1 MHLNDWSKR
10 VIKNLKK
17 LAAVLTI
24 GCLTFSL
31 NAATPSPAMM
41 AQFNK
46 LPKSEQA
53 KIARQYG
60 LKLSDLKKGKVG
72 NDSADLGDEALAD
85 PYQEFEQPTTEK
97 DVAPKD
103 KNPQRFGLSFFVKSK
118 HDEDALSGAPV
129 PDQYLLGPD
138 DELLLQSYG
147 VNPIDEELKI
157 ARDGTVAI
165 EGIGVVTIAGL
176 SFSEAKSVITERIQA
191 ANVGAD
197 VNVSMGKLR
206 TISVIVAGE
215 AKRPGAYTVPALS
228 SVVDVLT
235 LAGGVSDIGA
245 LRRIQLRQKDGGSY
259 PIDLYRLLL
268 GGDSGVDR
276 QLKNGDVVFIAPY
289 HALAEVAGEVL
300 RPALYEIEPN
310 ETVSDLLKMAGGG
323 NAQAYI
329 GSVTLERIDN
339 NYARSLK
346 NLDLSSSTD
355 TKIEVSNGDVLRF
368 GKVSAQL
375 KNKIDI
381 IGAVARPGS
390 YEFNPGMKVSTLL
403 SSVWKDLTI
412 NTDLDYALVVSRV
425 GAGNRLV
432 VKQFNLGEAIDNPSS
447 PSNIE
452 LQAQDTIYVFSYDTP
467 VLRKDV
473 DAYLFER
480 YEQELAAA
488 AQMGDLSDDLVVQ
501 KNESPD
507 LQIKTLVSKSDFT
520 TIAFSLLKDSDN
532 KLNTERRLLGQ
543 AANFNKFNELGQS
556 LPKSHHKLVAK
567 LMRELLTDT
576 HRNSKSLQLTAGLY
590 RQELLY
596 GLLEQLKTSSSGL
609 SNHAV
614 VYVSG
619 EVRVPGEYPLALNS
633 SVQHLVE
640 AAGGLL
646 PSAFLQNAELTRANI
661 NDKGSVQIEHLNI
674 ALFDEL
680 QNNSTTMLQ
689 SRDQLNVFRFTDWD
703 VEQRITIAG
712 QVRFPG
718 EYTVRSGETLADL
731 LKRAGGLTQN
741 AFPEGA
747 VMIRDQVKAQEV
759 EQMTKLTQQLRRD
772 IAARTL
778 SAESAGL
785 STQDALVMLSEI
797 ERVKPVGRLVVDV
810 KAIVD
815 GSAEDDFVLENGD
828 YLIIPTRKTTV
839 SVVGEVQHPSSHRF
853 KSGLAIEDYLKLAGG
868 SRKRAD
874 EERIYII
881 RADGSVLVP
890 QGSSWFEV
898 GEQEMRPG
906 DTIVVPLDTEFKD
919 NMTLWTQV
927 TQIFYQSAVALAA
940 INSF

>member
-1 MHLNDWSKR
+1 M
-10 VIKNLKK
+10 IKKLKK
-17 LAAVLTI
+17 LAAIFSI

-60 LKLSDLKKGKVG
+60 LKLSDLKRGNVGKET
-72 NDSADLGDEALAD
+72 AELDEDVLTK
-85 PYQEFEQPTTEK
+85 PYQDVEGYTFEKEK
-97 DVAPKD
+97 APKSD
-103 KNPQRFGLSFFVKSK
+103 GPERFGLSFFEKTKLSA
-118 HDEDALSGAPV
+118 EDNLGAPV
-129 PDQYLLGPD
+129 PDKYLLGPD

-147 VNPIDEELKI
+147 VNPIDEELKV
-157 ARDGTVAI
+157 ARDGTVSI
-165 EGIGVVTIAGL
+165 DGIGVVAVAGL
-176 SFSEAKSVITERIQA
+176 SFSEARAVISERIGA
-191 ANVGAD
+191 ANVGAN

-206 TISVIVAGE
+206 TINVIVAGE
-215 AKRPGAYTVPALS
+215 AKRPGSYTVPALS
-228 SVVDVLT
+228 SVVDVIT
-235 LAGGVSDIGA
+235 LAGGLSDIGA
-245 LRRIQLRQKDGGSY
+245 LRRIQVKQKDGASFA
-259 PIDLYRLLL
+259 IDLYKLLL

-276 QLKNGDVVFIAPY
+276 PLNNGDVVFIAPY

-310 ETVSDLLKMAGGG
+310 ESIGDLLKMAGGG

-329 GSVTLERIDN
+329 GAVTLERIDN
-339 NYARSLK
+339 NYIRSLK
-346 NLDLSSSTD
+346 NLDLSLQTD
-355 TKIEVSNGDVLRF
+355 AKIPVRNGDILRF

-375 KNKIDI
+375 KNKIDV

-390 YEFNPGMKVSTLL
+390 YAFTSGMKVTDLL
-403 SSVWKDLTI
+403 GSVWKDLTI
-412 NTDLDYALVVSRV
+412 NTDLEYALVVSRV
-425 GAGNRLV
+425 GNGNRIV
-432 VKQFNLGEAIDNPSS
+432 VKQFDLGEAIDNPGG
-447 PSNIE
+447 SNNLE
-452 LQAQDTIYVFSYDTP
+452 LQAQDTLYVFSYDVP
-467 VLRKDV
+467 LLRKDV
-473 DAYLFER
+473 DSYLFER

-488 AQMGDLSDDLVVQ
+488 AQMGELSDDFVVP
-501 KNESPD
+501 KSEAPD
-507 LQIKTLVSKSDFT
+507 QQIKSMVTKSGFTSLAFALIKDADSKVNSD
-520 TIAFSLLKDSDN
+520 
-532 KLNTERRLLGQ
+532 RRLLGESF
-543 AANFNKFNELGQS
+543 NFNKINDLNQS
-556 LPKSHHKLVAK
+556 LPTSHHKLVVK
-567 LMRELLTDT
+567 LLRELLIDPQ
-576 HRNSKSLQLTAGLY
+576 RDAKALQLTAGLN

-596 GLLEQLKTSSSGL
+596 GLLQQLKTSSDGV

-619 EVRVPGEYPLALNS
+619 EVRNPGEYPLAMNA
-633 SVQHLVE
+633 SVKQLVA

-646 PSAFLQNAELTRANI
+646 PSAFLENAELTRANI
-661 NDKGSVQIEHLNI
+661 SDRGAVQIEHLNV
-674 ALFDEL
+674 ALYDEL
-680 QNNSTTMLQ
+680 QQNSQTKLQ

-703 VEQRITIAG
+703 VEQRVTLAG

-718 EYTVRSGETLADL
+718 EYTVRSGETLADI

-747 VMIRDQVKAQEV
+747 IMIRDQVKAQEV

-778 SAESAGL
+778 SAESASL

-797 ERVKPVGRLVVDV
+797 EKVKPVGRLVVDV
-810 KAIVD
+810 KAVVE
-815 GSAEDDFVLENGD
+815 GNAADDFVLENGD
-828 YLIIPTRKTTV
+828 YLMIPTRKTTV

-853 KSGLAIEDYLKLAGG
+853 KTGLSIDDYLRLAGG

-874 EERIYII
+874 DERVYII

-890 QGSSWFEV
+890 QGSSWFAV
-898 GEQEMRPG
+898 SDQEIRPG

>member
-1 MHLNDWSKR
+1 M
-10 VIKNLKK
+10 IKNLKK
-17 LAAVLTI
+17 LAAIFTL

-53 KIARQYG
+53 KLARQYG
-60 LKLSDLKKGKVG
+60 LKLSDMKSSSTAK
-72 NDSADLGDEALAD
+72 DASDLDED
-85 PYQEFEQPTTEK
+85 VIVKPYQDAELRSAEKQLEPKTEG
-97 DVAPKD
+97 
-103 KNPQRFGLSFFVKSK
+103 PQRFGLSFFVKSRQK
-118 HDEDALSGAPV
+118 DELNTGAPV

-138 DELLLQSYG
+138 DELLLQVYG
-147 VNPIDEELKI
+147 VNPIDAELKV

-165 EGIGVVTIAGL
+165 EDIGVVSIAGL
-176 SFSEAKSVITERIQA
+176 TFSEARTVITERIQA

-245 LRRIQLRQKDGGSY
+245 LRRIQLKQKDGASY

-276 QLKNGDVVFIAPY
+276 QLHNGDVVFIAPY

-310 ETVSDLLKMAGGG
+310 ESVSDLLKMAGGG

-329 GSVTLERIDN
+329 GAVTLERIDN
-339 NYARSLK
+339 SHVRSLV
-346 NLDLSSSTD
+346 NLDLSVQND
-355 TKIEVSNGDVLRF
+355 TKMLVQNGDVLRF

-381 IGAVARPGS
+381 IGAAARPGS
-390 YEFNPGMKVSTLL
+390 YAFNPGMRVNNLI

-425 GAGNRLV
+425 GSGNRFA
-432 VKQFNLGEAIDNPSS
+432 VKQFNLGEAIDNPQSA
-447 PSNIE
+447 SNLE
-452 LQAQDTIYVFSYDTP
+452 LKAQDTVYIFSYDTP
-467 VLRKDV
+467 LLRKEV
-473 DAYLFER
+473 DEYLFEQ
-480 YEQELAAA
+480 YEKELAAA
-488 AQMGDLSDDLVVQ
+488 AEMGELSDEFIVQ
-501 KNESPD
+501 RSESPE
-507 LQIKTLVSKSDFT
+507 LQIKSLVSKSGFANL
-520 TIAFSLLKDSDN
+520 AFALLKDADSKSNSD
-532 KLNTERRLLGQ
+532 RRVLGES
-543 AANFNKFNELGQS
+543 FDLGKMSELDQS
-556 LPKSHHKLVAK
+556 LPSSHHKLVAK
-567 LMRELLTDT
+567 LMRELLSDP
-576 HRNSKSLQLTAGLY
+576 HRDPKSQQLTAGLN

-596 GLLEQLKTSSSGL
+596 GLLQQLKTSSSGV
-609 SNHAV
+609 SSHSV
-614 VYVSG
+614 MYVSG
-619 EVRVPGEYPLALNS
+619 EVRAPGEYPLAEGA
-633 SVQHLVE
+633 SVQHLVA

-646 PSAFLQNAELTRANI
+646 PSAFLEHAELTRANI
-661 NDKGSVQIEHLNI
+661 SEKGAVQIEHLNV

-680 QNNSTTMLQ
+680 QQNTKTLLQ
-689 SRDQLNVFRFTDWD
+689 SRDQLNVFRYTDWD
-703 VEQRITIAG
+703 VEQRVTLAG
-712 QVRFPG
+712 QIRFPG
-718 EYTVRSGETLADL
+718 EYTVRSGETLADI

-747 VMIRDQVKAQEV
+747 IMIRDQVKAQEV

-778 SAESAGL
+778 SAESAAL
-785 STQDALVMLSEI
+785 STQDALVMLTEI
-797 ERVKPVGRLVVDV
+797 EKVKPVGRLVVDV
-810 KAIVD
+810 QAVID
-815 GSAEDDFVLENGD
+815 GKGDDDFVLENGD
-828 YLIIPTRKTTV
+828 YLMIPTRKTTV

-853 KSGLAIEDYLKLAGG
+853 KAGLSIDDYLRLAGG

-874 EERIYII
+874 DERIYII

-890 QGSSWFEV
+890 QSNSWFEV
-898 GEQEMRPG
+898 SEQDMRPG

>member
-1 MHLNDWSKR
+1 M
-10 VIKNLKK
+10 IKNLKK

-72 NDSADLGDEALAD
+72 NDSADLEDVALAK
-85 PYQEFEQPTTEK
+85 PYQELELPTSEK
-97 DVAPKD
+97 EVAPKD
-103 KNPQRFGLSFFVKSK
+103 DSPQRFGLSFFVKSK

-147 VNPIDEELKI
+147 VNPIDEELKV

-165 EGIGVVTIAGL
+165 EGIGVVSIAGL
-176 SFSEAKSVITERIQA
+176 SFSEAKAVITERIQA

-215 AKRPGAYTVPALS
+215 AKRPGAYAVPALS

-245 LRRIQLRQKDGGSY
+245 LRRIQVRQKDGASY

-276 QLKNGDVVFIAPY
+276 QLQNGDVVFIAPY

-329 GSVTLERIDN
+329 GAVTLERIDN

-368 GKVSAQL
+368 GKVSAQM

-390 YEFNPGMKVSTLL
+390 YAFNPGMKVNALL

-425 GAGNRLV
+425 GTGNRLV
-432 VKQFNLGEAIDNPSS
+432 VKQFNLGEAIDNPAS

-467 VLRKDV
+467 ALRKDV
-473 DAYLFER
+473 DTYLFER

-488 AQMGDLSDDLVVQ
+488 SLMGELSEDFIIP
-501 KNESPD
+501 KNEVPEQ
-507 LQIKTLVSKSDFT
+507 QIKSVVSKSGFAAM
-520 TIAFSLLKDSDN
+520 AFALLKDADSKSNSD
-532 KLNTERRLLGQ
+532 RRLLGESYDY
-543 AANFNKFNELGQS
+543 NKINELNQS
-556 LPKSHHKLVAK
+556 LPISHHKLVAK
-567 LMRELLTDT
+567 LMRELLVDS
-576 HRNSKSLQLTAGLY
+576 HRNPTSQQLTAGLN

-596 GLLEQLKTSSSGL
+596 GLLQQLKTSSSGL
-609 SNHAV
+609 SNHSV

-619 EVRVPGEYPLALNS
+619 EVRSPGEYPLAENA
-633 SVQHLVE
+633 SVQHLIA

-646 PSAFLQNAELTRANI
+646 PSAFLEHAELTRANI
-661 NDKGSVQIEHLNI
+661 SEKGAVQIEHLNV

-680 QNNSTTMLQ
+680 QRTNTTKLQ
-689 SRDQLNVFRFTDWD
+689 SRDQLNVFRFTDWN

-747 VMIRDQVKAQEV
+747 IMIRDQVKAQEV

-778 SAESAGL
+778 SAESASL
-785 STQDALVMLSEI
+785 STQDALLMLNEI
-797 ERVKPVGRLVVDV
+797 EKVRPVGRLVVDV
-810 KAIVD
+810 KAVAA
-815 GSAEDDFVLENGD
+815 GQTEDDFVLENGD
-828 YLIIPTRKTTV
+828 YLMIPTRKTTV

-853 KSGLAIEDYLKLAGG
+853 KSGMSIEDYLKLAGG
-868 SRKRAD
+868 ARKRAD

-881 RADGSVLVP
+881 RADGSVMVP
-890 QGSSWFEV
+890 QSSSWFAV
-898 GEQEMRPG
+898 SEQEMKPG